1 MHIAGSIMWKR
12 ISQVALIACA
22 ILATGCPYYSISG
35 GMPSH
40 IKTIGVEF
48 FENTTMET
56 GIEEYITR
64 ALSDI
69 LVKESQVRYAP
80 PRTADA
86 IVRGKIVGYVNEP
99 LTHAAGAASQFQ
111 VRISVDAE
119 VWDRVKRRTIWKRSG
134 LQGQAAYNPSGGFSS
149 RQKAFQTAFA
159 DIAREIVDGMKSGW

>member
-1 MHIAGSIMWKR
+1 MWR
-12 ISQVALIACA
+12 RAFQASLAVCA
-22 ILATGCPYYSISG
+22 VLVTACPYYSTSG

-40 IKTIGVEF
+40 IRSVGVEF

-64 ALSDI
+64 ALNDI

-86 IVRGKIVGYVNEP
+86 VVRGKIRGYVNEP

-119 VWDRVKRRTIWKRSG
+119 VWDRVKRRTLWKRTG
-134 LQGQAAYNPSGGFSS
+134 LQGQAAYNPSGGISA
-149 RQKAFQTAFA
+149 RQKAFQTAFGHV
-159 DIAREIVDGMKSGW
+159 AREIVDGMKSGW